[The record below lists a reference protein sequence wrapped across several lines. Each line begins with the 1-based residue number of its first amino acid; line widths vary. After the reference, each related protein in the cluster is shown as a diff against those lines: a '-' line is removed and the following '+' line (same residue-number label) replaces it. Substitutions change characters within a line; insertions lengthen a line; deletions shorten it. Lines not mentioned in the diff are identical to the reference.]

1 MGKGRGQGG
10 FTLVEVVVAMAILG
24 ISLVLVIELF
34 SGGLRLGRASE
45 EYTVA
50 AQLARQKIEEI
61 ALYKQVKEG
70 IEEGEFDS
78 TYRWQME
85 VKKIDLLPLANETD
99 YKPPADLYQ
108 IQVRIIWK
116 SGSKERTTRVETF
129 RAVKPETDETKTS

>member
-1 MGKGRGQGG
+1 MGKGRGRGG

-61 ALYKQVKEG
+61 ALYKKVEEG

-78 TYRWQME
+78 TYRWQVE
-85 VKKIDLLPLANETD
+85 VKKIDLLLLANETD

-116 SGSKERTTRVETF
+116 SGSKERTTRIETF

>member
-61 ALYKQVKEG
+61 ALYKLVKEG

-78 TYRWQME
+78 TYRWQVE
-85 VKKIDLLPLANETD
+85 VKKIDLLPLTNETD
-99 YKPPADLYQ
+99 YKPPAYLYQ

>member
-34 SGGLRLGRASE
+34 SGGLRLGRTSE

-50 AQLARQKIEEI
+50 AQLAHQKIEEI
-61 ALYKQVKEG
+61 ALYKQVEEG

-78 TYRWQME
+78 TYRWQVE
-85 VKKIDLLPLANETD
+85 VKKIDLLLLANETD
-99 YKPPADLYQ
+99 YKPPAELYQ

-116 SGSKERTTRVETF
+116 SGSKERTTRIETF

>member
-1 MGKGRGQGG
+1 MGEGRGHRG

-24 ISLVLVIELF
+24 ISLVMIIELF

-61 ALYKQVKEG
+61 ALSKKVAEG
-70 IEEGEFDS
+70 IEEGEFDA
-78 TYRWQME
+78 TYRFQVE
-85 VKKIDLLPLANETD
+85 VKKIDLLLFANETD

-116 SGSKERTTRVETF
+116 SGSKERTTRIETF

>member
-1 MGKGRGQGG
+1 MGKGRGRGG

-61 ALYKQVKEG
+61 ALYKQVEEG

-78 TYRWQME
+78 TYRWQVK
-85 VKKIDLLPLANETD
+85 VKKIDLLLLANETD

-116 SGSKERTTRVETF
+116 SGSKERTTRIETF

>member
-1 MGKGRGQGG
+1 
-10 FTLVEVVVAMAILG
+10 MAILG

-61 ALYKQVKEG
+61 ALSKQVEEG
-70 IEEGEFDS
+70 LEEGEFDS
-78 TYRWQME
+78 TYRWQVE
-85 VKKIDLLPLANETD
+85 VKKIDLLLLANETD

-116 SGSKERTTRVETF
+116 SGSKERTTRIETF

>member
-1 MGKGRGQGG
+1 MGKGRRNRG

-61 ALYKQVKEG
+61 ALYKPVEEG

-78 TYRWQME
+78 FYRWQVE
-85 VKKIDLLPLANETD
+85 VKKIDLLLFPTDTD
-99 YKPPADLYQ
+99 YKPPVDFYQ
-108 IQVRIIWK
+108 IQVRILWK
-116 SGSKERTTRVETF
+116 SGSKERTTRIETF
-129 RAVKPETDETKTS
+129 RTVKPETDETKTS

>member
-1 MGKGRGQGG
+1 MGMGRARGG

-61 ALYKQVKEG
+61 ALSKQVEEG
-70 IEEGEFDS
+70 IEEGEFDR
-78 TYRWQME
+78 TYRWRVE
-85 VKKIDLLPLANETD
+85 VKKIDLLLLANETD
-99 YKPPADLYQ
+99 YRPPVDLYQ
-108 IQVRIIWK
+108 VQVRIIWK
-116 SGSKERTTRVETF
+116 SGSKERTTRIETF
-129 RAVKPETDETKTS
+129 RAFKPENDETKTS

>member
-61 ALYKQVKEG
+61 ALYKQVQEG
-70 IEEGEFDS
+70 SEEGEFDS
-78 TYRWQME
+78 TYRWQVE

-99 YKPPADLYQ
+99 YKPPAYLYQ

>member
-1 MGKGRGQGG
+1 MRKRRGQGG

-78 TYRWQME
+78 TYRWQVE

>member
-1 MGKGRGQGG
+1 MVKGRGQGG

-45 EYTVA
+45 EHTVA

-61 ALYKQVKEG
+61 ALYKQVEEG

-78 TYRWQME
+78 TYRWQVE
-85 VKKIDLLPLANETD
+85 VKKIDLLLLANETD
-99 YKPPADLYQ
+99 YKPPAELYQ

-129 RAVKPETDETKTS
+129 KAVKPKTDETKTS

>member
-1 MGKGRGQGG
+1 MGKGRGRGG

-61 ALYKQVKEG
+61 ALSKQVEEG

-78 TYRWQME
+78 TYRWQVE
-85 VKKIDLLPLANETD
+85 VKKIDLLLLANETD

-116 SGSKERTTRVETF
+116 SGSKERTTRIETF